1 MTNNPTERAAR
12 ATTAAKISTA
22 SADRHSKEESPGVA
36 QPATVGTGDKKLNA
50 ASDEG
55 GLGPDPDAKETAH
68 LGSGTA
74 R

>member
-1 MTNNPTERAAR
+1 MTNDPTKRAAR

-22 SADRHSKEESPGVA
+22 STDRPSQPESPGVA
-36 QPATVGTGDKKLNA
+36 QPATVGAGKKPNS

-55 GLGPDPDAKETAH
+55 GLGPDPDAKEKAH
-68 LGSGTA
+68 LADGTA